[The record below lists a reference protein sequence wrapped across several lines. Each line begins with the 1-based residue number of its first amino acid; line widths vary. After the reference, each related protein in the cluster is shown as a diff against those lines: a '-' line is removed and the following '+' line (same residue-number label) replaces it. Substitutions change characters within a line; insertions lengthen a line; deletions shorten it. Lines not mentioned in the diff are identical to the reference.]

1 MADYVLATI
10 LNHQRNMQTYWAAQQ
25 EKQWI
30 FKRRKLGNHVT
41 ILGAGEI
48 GLAVARKLHLNG
60 YQVSTWSQ
68 SRKVADYVCTS
79 YVGIEQLIDSVN
91 NADFV
96 ISVLPATTQ
105 TDDLIGEALFSA
117 MPEQSYFINVGRGNA
132 VDEQALMNALNNSDI
147 AGAALDVFK
156 QEPLPEHHPFLAD
169 FATNHYTA
177 YFGYH

>member
-1 MADYVLATI
+1 M
-10 LNHQRNMQTYWAAQQ
+10 
-25 EKQWI
+25 
-30 FKRRKLGNHVT
+30 
-41 ILGAGEI
+41 
-48 GLAVARKLHLNG
+48 
-60 YQVSTWSQ
+60 
-68 SRKVADYVCTS
+68 ADYVCTS

-156 QEPLPEHHPFLAD
+156 QEPLPEHHPFWQISQLTITPHISAITD
-169 FATNHYTA
+169 QHEVVQQIAENYRQFTLGKALNNQVDVNK
-177 YFGYH
+177 GY